1 MTVQEVFQGILI
13 AERKLD
19 PTIDW
24 KKGLLGCQETQDARV
39 FRVDVCLDFRV

>member
-24 KKGLLGCQETQDARV
+24 KKGLLGCQDARV